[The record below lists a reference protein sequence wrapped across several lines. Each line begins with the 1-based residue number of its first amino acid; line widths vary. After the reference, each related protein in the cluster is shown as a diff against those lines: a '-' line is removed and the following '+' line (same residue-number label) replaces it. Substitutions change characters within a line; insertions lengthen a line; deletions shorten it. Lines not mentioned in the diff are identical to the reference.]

1 MIGDSRRLWVGRGV
15 GGAASRRVQA
25 GTAQRWYSPS
35 AGIASCLFDS
45 PSSCSR
51 GAAFRLP
58 FSRAFF
64 EVADDDR
71 ECRFAEI
78 SRRFGPRTALA
89 LGAPN
94 TSTVGASSA
103 PQCAPKIG
111 PFASEKFLECFVVRC
126 SPISCV
132 FGLTNRCS
140 VFVLRIR
147 LIYRFCR
154 SINKRSTR
162 ANLDSCRIFR

>member
-1 MIGDSRRLWVGRGV
+1 MVGGEGRRRGCVETSAGRHSAAVVFAIGGNRVVSLRLAVELLARCRVSPSTLARLFRSRR
-15 GGAASRRVQA
+15 
-25 GTAQRWYSPS
+25 P
-35 AGIASCLFDS
+35 
-45 PSSCSR
+45 
-51 GAAFRLP
+51 
-58 FSRAFF
+58 
-64 EVADDDR
+64 DDR
-71 ECRFAEI
+71 ECRNIAPI
-78 SRRFGPRTALA
+78 RAPNGARPW
-89 LGAPN
+89 APN

-154 SINKRSTR
+154 SINTHSTR
-162 ANLDSCRIFR
+162 ANLESCRIFR